1 MDLVLLPLFLF
12 PSLQFPSLN
21 STSTNSLKR
30 WAMWLL
36 LMRPFSLRWLR
47 NTHCLLVYWWLLP
60 LFVENVLT
68 EEDIAH
74 CLFLFTQAIP
84 HFDASLS
91 LQMYSPFSFLSILLV
106 WKTIFK
112 CLLWNFPIWIR
123 LSPGMIPS
131 SSPTLSNHFLHW
143 IGTKSTPAL
152 IFLLSFFPLWNL
164 LIILWMFISN
174 KQEPLHSLTISFLIL
189 GPIQVSLSSL
199 SALFLEGQTTFLYYS
214 LLSKNPAFTYTTTEH
229 QLVYRMTSTSCLET
243 L

>member
-1 MDLVLLPLFLF
+1 MGYVTLANETIFSSLVEKYTLFTGILMTPSFIRRERPYWRRHCSLPVPLHTSHSPLWCLPLL
-12 PSLQFPSLN
+12 
-21 STSTNSLKR
+21 TDV
-30 WAMWLL
+30 
-36 LMRPFSLRWLR
+36 FSLFFPV
-47 NTHCLLVYWWLLP
+47 N
-60 LFVENVLT
+60 
-68 EEDIAH
+68 
-74 CLFLFTQAIP
+74 
-84 HFDASLS
+84 S
-91 LQMYSPFSFLSILLV
+91 LV